1 MLAGV
6 CPLLSGRFALTSGT
20 QFQRGSRHGA
30 TTLPPPSASVRKR
43 RGIHIALMIHV
54 SGGSLRT
61 VRGEARMTVTALPQ
75 QKTGRE
81 SHRDGGEGAER
92 LSPTDQWR
100 ILIEEGRMIL
110 PGIQALFG
118 FQLIAIFN
126 QSFGAKLTT
135 TDQWLHLIA
144 MSLTATAAALA
155 ITPAALHRQT
165 DPDAVS
171 HRLVAIATPLQAAS
185 LAALSTSVL
194 LDVYLV
200 ANVVTGSQSWA
211 VVFAGALWAVYVG
224 LWFVLPRLPGVRKA
238 A

>member
-1 MLAGV
+1 
-6 CPLLSGRFALTSGT
+6 
-20 QFQRGSRHGA
+20 
-30 TTLPPPSASVRKR
+30 
-43 RGIHIALMIHV
+43 MILV

-75 QKTGRE
+75 QQVGRE
-81 SHRDGGEGAER
+81 SGRGGGEGAER
-92 LSPTDQWR
+92 ESPKDQWR
-100 ILIEEGRMIL
+100 NLVEEGRMIL

-126 QSFGAKLTT
+126 QSFGEKLTT
-135 TDQWLHLIA
+135 TEQWLHLIA
-144 MSLTATAAALA
+144 MSLTAAAAALA

-165 DPDAVS
+165 NPDQVS

-185 LAALSTSVL
+185 LAVLSTSIV

-200 ANVVTGSQSWA
+200 SNVITGSQSWA
-211 VVFAGALWAVYVG
+211 VAFAGALWAIFVG

-238 A
+238 E